1 MAQSLCL
8 LLVIKSGHCSLSGA
22 SLQIIMPNVKLQL
35 VLIAI
40 VIGLVTAKQSKD
52 ENNDSFGCEHQTVRS
67 QKATIP
73 FCGQPLFEDPKEP
86 HRATSF
92 IFRPAKSDD
101 HSPNHFKCLGPEP
114 LRKYCCL
121 PNRIKDPSVVTVF
134 ASRNTPKKKA
144 SCALPGQRG
153 SGVQLPGQ
161 PSHATAHQ
169 SLLRTVMQLP
179 QFLLVAS
186 AIPITFIFA
195 KEHKSQSEDSF
206 DCKHQMVKDREAS
219 VAFCGN
225 PIFGNPKHPKSP
237 TSFDRFAPANP
248 AGRSPILY
256 YSCIGNEPI
265 YKYCCLPG
273 TIPEHSV
280 TKPSI
285 QEVDNSCVRYKTDQD
300 EPSTQNSF

>member
-1 MAQSLCL
+1 MSHPQYLSSHAFPTLSFFYLAQSLCL

-121 PNRIKDPSVVTVF
+121 PNRIKD
-134 ASRNTPKKKA
+134 
-144 SCALPGQRG
+144 
-153 SGVQLPGQ
+153 
-161 PSHATAHQ
+161 
-169 SLLRTVMQLP
+169 
-179 QFLLVAS
+179 
-186 AIPITFIFA
+186 
-195 KEHKSQSEDSF
+195 
-206 DCKHQMVKDREAS
+206 
-219 VAFCGN
+219 
-225 PIFGNPKHPKSP
+225 NPKHYQSSK
-237 TSFDRFAPANP
+237 AV
-248 AGRSPILY
+248 G
-256 YSCIGNEPI
+256 G
-265 YKYCCLPG
+265 
-273 TIPEHSV
+273 H
-280 TKPSI
+280 
-285 QEVDNSCVRYKTDQD
+285 CVRITKYSEKESVVDL
-300 EPSTQNSF
+300 PR